1 MDMKIQ
7 KVSLRKPLEYFKN
20 ISGRLI
26 MLNIIM
32 NIELNIPTHAYKDAK
47 GTSFA
52 MEMSYTSLIYI
63 ANGAVDSNIIIGWV
77 DNTAKAMPPMA

>member
-1 MDMKIQ
+1 MNTTILSILYDNDDDNDDNNDDE
-7 KVSLRKPLEYFKN
+7 LT
-20 ISGRLI
+20 RLTRLHI
-26 MLNIIM
+26 HTYIY
-32 NIELNIPTHAYKDAK
+32 THMS
-47 GTSFA
+47 TSFA